1 MPLLFS
7 VMSKNNNSFTFPMLL
22 LDRHYNFSWKE
33 KPNLK
38 LTCSIMGAKGFFS
51 VILKKIPIWMWQV
64 EIFHFLAFSK
74 PSRALC
80 HVFSRQALPTNEL
93 EVSSVPKFTFE
104 VLGYFKITV
113 YFSLE
118 ISDRVLGLP
127 YWKFIY
133 FKFSLKF

>member
-22 LDRHYNFSWKE
+22 LDRHYNSFSWKE

-38 LTCSIMGAKGFFS
+38 LTFAIMGAKGFFFCC
-51 VILKKIPIWMWQV
+51 IKENTHLMWQV
-64 EIFHFLAFSK
+64 EIFHLLAFSK

-93 EVSSVPKFTFE
+93 ETNSVPKFTFE
-104 VLGYFKITV
+104 VLGYF
-113 YFSLE
+113 
-118 ISDRVLGLP
+118 
-127 YWKFIY
+127 
-133 FKFSLKF
+133 